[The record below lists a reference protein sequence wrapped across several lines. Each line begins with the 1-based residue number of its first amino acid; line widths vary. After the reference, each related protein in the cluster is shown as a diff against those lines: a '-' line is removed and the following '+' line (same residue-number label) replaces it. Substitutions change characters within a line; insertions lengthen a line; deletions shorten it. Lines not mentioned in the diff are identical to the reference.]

1 MKTRKW
7 KNKNF
12 LQSLKYAMQGIK
24 YVFFNERNLKIQ
36 LLFAVFA
43 VVVSVFLKLTDVEWI
58 LLCLTIGM
66 VLFAEMLNTAIEIVL
81 DLYSEKYNE
90 NIKIAK
96 DISSGAVLLT
106 SIMSVAIGGILWI
119 PKIVNLLK

>member
-12 LQSLKYAMQGIK
+12 LQSLKYAIQGIK

-43 VVVSVFLKLTDVEWI
+43 VVVSVFLKLTNLEWI

-81 DLYSEKYNE
+81 DLYSQEYNE

-106 SIMSVAIGGILWI
+106 SVMSVAIGGVLWI
-119 PKIVNLLK
+119 PKIVNFLK

>member
-1 MKTRKW
+1 MKSKKW
-7 KNKNF
+7 KNKNL
-12 LQSLKYAMQGIK
+12 LQALKNAMQGIK
-24 YVFFNERNLKIQ
+24 YVFHNERNLKIQ
-36 LLFAVFA
+36 LIFAILA
-43 VVVSVFLKLTDVEWI
+43 IAISVFLKLTHLEWI

-66 VLFAEMLNTAIEIVL
+66 VLFAELVNTAIEIVL

-90 NIKIAK
+90 NIKNAK

-119 PKIVNLLK
+119 PKILNLLK

>member
-12 LQSLKYAMQGIK
+12 LQSLKYAIQGIK

-81 DLYSEKYNE
+81 DLYSQEYDE

-119 PKIVNLLK
+119 PKIVNF

>member
-1 MKTRKW
+1 MKSKKW
-7 KNKNF
+7 KNKNL
-12 LQSLKYAMQGIK
+12 LQALKNAMQGIK
-24 YVFFNERNLKIQ
+24 YVFHNERNLKIQ
-36 LLFAVFA
+36 LVFA
-43 VVVSVFLKLTDVEWI
+43 ILAIAISVFLKLTHLEWT

-66 VLFAEMLNTAIEIVL
+66 VLFAELVNTAIEIVL

-90 NIKIAK
+90 NIKNAK

-119 PKIVNLLK
+119 PKILNLLK